1 MKFNISE
8 TDRFLLETKCNILK
22 RKSKCP
28 DGFSWVLKR
37 KNESY
42 IYVSLKCVTMDGEV
56 FQRDI
61 YLAHLLKMNE
71 RALRLYAESY
81 FN

>member
-1 MKFNISE
+1 MINLSE

-22 RKSKCP
+22 RNSKFP
-28 DGFSWVLKR
+28 DGFSWSFRR

-42 IYVSLKCVTMDGEV
+42 IYVSLRCVTMDNEV
-56 FQRDI
+56 FQKDI
-61 YLAHLLKMNE
+61 YLPHLLKMNE
-71 RALRLYAESY
+71 RALKLYAESY

>member
-1 MKFNISE
+1 MINLSE

-28 DGFSWVLKR
+28 DGFSWRLKR
-37 KNESY
+37 TNESHL
-42 IYVSLKCVTMDGEV
+42 YVALKCVTMDNEL
-56 FQRDI
+56 FQKDI
-61 YLAHLLKMNE
+61 YLPHLLKMNE
-71 RALRLYAESY
+71 RALKLYAESY